1 MNWRLVMWLVGL
13 ALPGVVTM
21 SWLAL
26 PLIVDTSALP
36 LPLAAVQLASMAQ
49 STVMVFVAAM
59 IGAALAPKTGL
70 TAPFISA
77 LIARRPIGDGRLG
90 GIGRSILVPGIVGGA
105 LGAAI
110 VVVFHANAPAALSDM
125 RETATIPLIVRV
137 LYGGIT
143 EEVLIRWGLMSLFVW
158 IGWRLAGVREGS
170 PSAAVVWFAIALS
183 AVLFGL
189 GHLPAVIAATG
200 GVTASTVIYVTVGN
214 ALFGF
219 IAGYLFWRR
228 GLEAAILAHCLAHLF
243 AFLVHG

>member
-36 LPLAAVQLASMAQ
+36 VALPVVQLASIAQ
-49 STVMVFVAAM
+49 STAMVLVAAI
-59 IGAALAPKTGL
+59 IGAALTPKTGL
-70 TAPFISA
+70 GAPLVSA
-77 LIARRPIGDGRLG
+77 LIARRPTDGGWARAIVPGLLG
-90 GIGRSILVPGIVGGA
+90 GI

-110 VVVFHANAPAALSDM
+110 IVAFHAYAPAPLSEM
-125 RETATIPLIVRV
+125 RESAAIPLVVRL

-143 EEVLIRWGLMSLFVW
+143 EEVLVRWGLMSLLVW
-158 IGWRLAGVREGS
+158 IGWRIAGSRPGL
-170 PSAAVVWFAIALS
+170 PSSTVVWLAIALS
-183 AVLFGL
+183 ALLFGL
-189 GHLPAVIAATG
+189 GHAPAVIAATG
-200 GVTASTVIYVTVGN
+200 PATATIVVYVTVGN

-228 GLEAAILAHCLAHLF
+228 GLEAAIVAHCLAHVF